1 MKCTDKMKSLTIH
14 KTVFKVI
21 NNFTITITTFT
32 IGTEIWNKKYLM
44 F

>member
-21 NNFTITITTFT
+21 KNFTITTFT